1 MVEDNLRQTHVDQ
14 RLRAHDARSV
24 RRHVGHVK
32 QSNPM
37 QEIIDV
43 AMVGL
48 IGGGPRLAIRA
59 ARVLLEDTYS
69 SRASAR
75 QARAHESIGS
85 LDE

>member
-1 MVEDNLRQTHVDQ
+1 MVEDNLRQAHLDQ
-14 RLRAHDARSV
+14 RFHAREARSV
-24 RRHVGHVK
+24 RRRVGHVT

-37 QEIIDV
+37 REIIDV

-48 IGGGPRLAIRA
+48 IGGGPRLAMRA
-59 ARVLLEDTYS
+59 ARVLLEDTYA

-75 QARAHESIGS
+75 QARAHESTDS